1 MTSRPFA
8 GMTRIRFKG
17 WSPGHQDDLSWLPP
31 APLGDGRNMRQYDQ
45 SCKNEDYEPLLS
57 PLAAAVVPVPVPG
70 LGTGTCGTSH
80 AARASRLRR

>member
-57 PLAAAVVPVPVPG
+57 PLAAAVVPG